1 MFPDESGFMLHP
13 TVRRTWAPKGQT
25 PIHHSWDRRD
35 HLSAISAVTVSPR
48 RRRLG
53 LYFDIL
59 DHNVRTDDFEA
70 FVVHVLRRLG
80 RPIILVMDRLQVHRA
95 AARRLRERFGQR
107 ITIEWLPAYAPE
119 LNPDEQVWNRAKY
132 TDLANFIPDNVQE
145 LGHAMAASFRK
156 TRRQQALLRSFF
168 QHAELPL

>member
-1 MFPDESGFMLHP
+1 MLQP

-25 PIHHSWDRRD
+25 PIHKSWDRRD
-35 HLSAISAVTVSPR
+35 RLSAISAVTVSPK

-70 FVVHVLRRLG
+70 FIAIASRRLS
-80 RPIILVMDRLQVHRA
+80 RPIILVMDRYSVHRA
-95 AARRLRERFGQR
+95 AAKRLQARFGRR

-132 TDLANFIPDNVQE
+132 IDLANFIPDDVEQ
-145 LGHAMAASFRK
+145 LGRAMAASFRR
-156 TRRQQALLRSFF
+156 TAGQQRLLRSFF
-168 QHAELPL
+168 HHARIPL